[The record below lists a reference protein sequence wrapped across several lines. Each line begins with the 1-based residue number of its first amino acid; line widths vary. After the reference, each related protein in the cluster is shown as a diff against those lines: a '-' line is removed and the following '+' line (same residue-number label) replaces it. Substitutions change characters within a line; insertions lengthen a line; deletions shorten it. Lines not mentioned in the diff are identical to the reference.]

1 MVNGAPREVL
11 NGLPR
16 EYIEGLPRGFLKAN
30 LRPHPRPD
38 PRPKTRGAAGPEGF
52 WPRVW
57 PRMRQRVCQKKI
69 PRGPSIYS
77 RGSPL
82 RSSRGVLFTTISP
95 RLFHRLSFFPDPE
108 EIKSNKQTNNIKNT
122 ANGAP
127 RVYSGEYT
135 WHQSV
140 ILTELNLNMQARD
153 LERMGFGYRDRIEAF
168 RRGTSY

>member
-16 EYIEGLPRGFLKAN
+16 EYIEGPPRDFLK
-30 LRPHPRPD
+30 
-38 PRPKTRGAAGPEGF
+38 GF
-52 WPRVW
+52 WPMVL

-82 RSSRGVLFTTISP
+82 RSSQGVLFTIITP

-108 EIKSNKQTNNIKNT
+108 EIKSNKQTNNIKKT

-140 ILTELNLNMQARD
+140 ILTELNLNMQVRD
-153 LERMGFGYRDRIEAF
+153 LERMVFSNHANLQAWFYAGLTKNVNCHQS
-168 RRGTSY
+168 GTVNAGQHCTLRNV